1 MWMCGREGR
10 YRSGGGGGGEEEVE
24 MVDGEKVKGEVQE
37 GEEVEEVEEDLVEE
51 EMETEM
57 RRRIRRS
64 PNERESEG
72 KGRVEPEVKNACLRL

>member
-1 MWMCGREGR
+1 MWTYGREGR
-10 YRSGGGGGGEEEVE
+10 YRSGRGGGGEEEVE

-37 GEEVEEVEEDLVEE
+37 VEEVEGELVE

-57 RRRIRRS
+57 RRRIKRS

-72 KGRVEPEVKNACLRL
+72 KGREEPEVKNACLRL

>member
-37 GEEVEEVEEDLVEE
+37 GEKENIDVDVWK
-51 EMETEM
+51 
-57 RRRIRRS
+57 RR
-64 PNERESEG
+64 
-72 KGRVEPEVKNACLRL
+72 